1 MILIIKM
8 PLQKGDKFW
17 SKRPK
22 KVALKQARPPPK
34 KKSKSNGKAAITEPS
49 DADESQVGDVFSKV
63 KFYLPWLAIHCYSFV
78 FTPLYLCRMRAT
90 KAKKTP

>member
-22 KVALKQARPPPK
+22 KMALKQAKPPPK
-34 KKSKSNGKAAITEPS
+34 KKSKGKGKAAVTEPS
-49 DADESQVGDVFSKV
+49 DTDESQVCDVLSEV
-63 KFYLPWLAIHCYSFV
+63 KFYLL
-78 FTPLYLCRMRAT
+78 
-90 KAKKTP
+90 